1 MIRNAKNDFILFLIV
16 SRIKTALHTLLYGRL
31 SYFRT
36 YLVHSPVQLLIR
48 KGPVLMELQPSPDAR
63 YHAHTPRLFCQM

>member
-1 MIRNAKNDFILFLIV
+1 MNCWIFAKISFVKLIIFELNHYAKNDFILFLIV

-36 YLVHSPVQLLIR
+36 YLVHSPCNCLFE
-48 KGPVLMELQPSPDAR
+48 KVLS
-63 YHAHTPRLFCQM
+63 